1 MIINDTKLASFKDM
15 IKLGQE
21 VEFDPF
27 AGIRLCGLSDTRT
40 IVTGKVIYINAP
52 HRWFEV
58 EYPTADGKVKTSFK
72 FDEIG
77 KAVTIVEE

>member
-1 MIINDTKLASFKDM
+1 M

-27 AGIRLCGLSDTRT
+27 AGIRLCGLSDSHTT
-40 IVTGKVIYINAP
+40 VTGKVIYINAP
-52 HRWFEV
+52 HSWFEV
-58 EYPTADGKVKTSFK
+58 EYESNEGRQKTSFK

-77 KAVTIVEE
+77 KAVKFLKE